1 MPKINV
7 NGFVQEAGPWQSI
20 WYTGQPNVSARP
32 FLRHS
37 IRTTVTLK
45 ESYLRQWGRI
55 EIIPMKNASRF

>member
-7 NGFVQEAGPWQSI
+7 NGFMQEAGPWQSI

-37 IRTTVTLK
+37 IRATVALK

-55 EIIPMKNASRF
+55 EI